1 MRGEEENEEGGKEK
15 EGEEED
21 TCQSSQP
28 GGLHVVKLNSST
40 THPPRASHAQC
51 KGLLRNSHVH
61 EYQGGSSQTYV
72 SGVKYQVSSIRCQV
86 SSVRC
91 QVSGVRCQVSSVR
104 CQVSGIKNIEYITFE
119 LYCYWIF
126 PITSRES

>member
-40 THPPRASHAQC
+40 THPPRATHAQC

-61 EYQGGSSQTYV
+61 EYQGGSSQTY
-72 SGVKYQVSSIRCQV
+72 
-86 SSVRC
+86 
-91 QVSGVRCQVSSVR
+91 QVSGVRCQ
-104 CQVSGIKNIEYITFE
+104 KYIIQTFE
-119 LYCYWIF
+119 LHCYWVF
-126 PITSRES
+126 PIKLRAT

>member
-21 TCQSSQP
+21 TCQPSQP
-28 GGLHVVKLNSST
+28 GGGLHVVKLNSST
-40 THPPRASHAQC
+40 THPPRATHAQC

-61 EYQGGSSQTYV
+61 EIPRRVFSNLHIRCQV
-72 SGVKYQVSSIRCQV
+72 SGVKYQVSSVKCQV

-91 QVSGVRCQVSSVR
+91 QVSGVK
-104 CQVSGIKNIEYITFE
+104 CQVSGVRCQKY
-119 LYCYWIF
+119 
-126 PITSRES
+126 